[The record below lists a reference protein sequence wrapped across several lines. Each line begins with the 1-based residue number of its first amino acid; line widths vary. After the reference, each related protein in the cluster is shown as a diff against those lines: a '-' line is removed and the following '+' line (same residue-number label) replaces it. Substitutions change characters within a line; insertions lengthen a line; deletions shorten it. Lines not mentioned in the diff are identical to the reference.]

1 MKGLASVPGLGLLG
15 EKFGPHTAL
24 YGPRSNSRPLGCSRG
39 QEGQGVDTPEPR
51 GQEGA
56 WPRGSPTF
64 PQALSA
70 GAWRPTGASVW
81 AGSHWLVWTA
91 QGMR

>member
-1 MKGLASVPGLGLLG
+1 MKGLASVPGLRLLG

-24 YGPRSNSRPLGCSRG
+24 YGPRPNSRPLGCSRG
-39 QEGQGVDTPEPR
+39 QKGQGVD
-51 GQEGA
+51 
-56 WPRGSPTF
+56 RGSPTF